1 MDMLGESARGRRLRA
16 GVLLPVVFAAGLS
29 LISAGPVAGQ
39 MSETARGDLDAED
52 CANGA
57 FVADPQ
63 GNPDLVSDCRTLVAI
78 RNHWINHPDN
88 DDLDSYHPIWD
99 WGNRGKKVSP
109 SLSTLDISGWPGV
122 DVRDGRV
129 ISLGFD
135 CEDFGAD
142 CYHIGDRPED
152 LGGSIPAEIGDFT
165 GIEQIFFSNGV
176 FSGPLPPE
184 IGKLTAL
191 KELHISGVSPGGALP
206 PEIGNLKSL
215 ETLGIRGKM
224 FSGVLPPEIG
234 NLSNLKVLSA
244 GLTDIGGSIPKE
256 IGSLEKLWS
265 LALYDNNLSGPIPP
279 EIGNLENLGE
289 LSISTSQISGS
300 IPSEI
305 GNLTDLKW
313 LHLAENELTGSIPSE
328 IGNLARLNKLYLD
341 NNSLSGSIPRELG
354 QLRSLETF
362 RLENNLLTGS
372 VPKELGQMSSLSRL
386 IMGNNRLSGRLPTEL
401 GDLDLGLFEFC
412 GNDLEGPMPENFLH
426 KDPNYFATDAVIDP
440 ETGDFYC
447 PDPWQVSS
455 AYRAI
460 KPNSEILAA
469 LDRPAWSWNARF
481 QIWENPDPDNTTM
494 LEGTAVVYRSPAV
507 DEQTLQSLGLGT
519 TDENITLALHNGWNI
534 LSAPADIRRPP
545 GYEGSL
551 FIHHSLTDCDDTS
564 QGIIAIIRYNNISGH
579 SIEIPCRPNLKPQ
592 LVQKGYHPLDRIEPG
607 DFIYIYFRSLLP
619 INIKWDTASQ
629 TYKPAVT

>member
-1 MDMLGESARGRRLRA
+1 MRA
-16 GVLLPVVFAAGLS
+16 GMLLPVIFAAGLS
-29 LISAGPVAGQ
+29 LIPAGSVAGQ
-39 MSETARGDLDAED
+39 MSETAREDLNAED
-52 CANGA
+52 CANGGY
-57 FVADPQ
+57 VADPQ
-63 GNPDLVSDCRTLVAI
+63 DNPDLVSDCRTLVAI
-78 RNHWINHPDN
+78 RNHWINHPYN
-88 DDLDSYHPIWD
+88 DDLVSYHPIWD
-99 WGNRGKKVSP
+99 WGTRGLGVSP
-109 SLSTLDISGWPGV
+109 SLRSKDISDWPGV

-135 CEDFGAD
+135 CEDFGGD
-142 CYHIGDRPED
+142 CYHSSPNETLR
-152 LGGSIPAEIGDFT
+152 GSIPAEIGDFT
-165 GIEQIFFSNGV
+165 DIENLLLAGEG

-184 IGKLTAL
+184 IGKLTTL
-191 KELHISGVSPGGALP
+191 KWFAIQGVSPGAALP
-206 PEIGNLKSL
+206 PEIGNLESL
-215 ETLGIRGKM
+215 EKLEINGKM

-234 NLSNLKVLSA
+234 NLSNLISLSISE
-244 GLTDIGGSIPKE
+244 TDISGSIPKE
-256 IGSLEKLWS
+256 IGELESLGS
-265 LALYDNNLSGPIPP
+265 LRLSDNNFSGKIPP
-279 EIGNLENLGE
+279 EVGNLENLWK
-289 LSISTSQISGS
+289 LSIATSQISGS

-313 LHLAENELTGSIPSE
+313 LLLAENELTGSIPSE
-328 IGNLARLNKLYLD
+328 IGNLARLNKLYLY
-341 NNSLSGSIPRELG
+341 NNSLSGSIPSELG
-354 QLRSLETF
+354 RLRSLKTLD
-362 RLENNLLTGS
+362 LENNLLTGS
-372 VPKELGQMSSLSRL
+372 VPKELGQMSSLSWL
-386 IMGNNRLSGRLPTEL
+386 IIGNNHLSGRLPTEL
-401 GDLDLGLFEFC
+401 GDLDLDLFEFC

-440 ETGDFYC
+440 ETGNFYC

-455 AYRAI
+455 AGRAI

-481 QIWENPDPDNTTM
+481 QMWENPDPDNTTM

-534 LSAPADIRRPP
+534 LSAPADLRRPP

-592 LVQKGYHPLDRIEPG
+592 LAQKGYHPLDRIEPG
-607 DFIYIYFRSLLP
+607 DFIYIYFSSLLP
-619 INIKWDTASQ
+619 VNIKWDTASQ
-629 TYKPAVT
+629 TYRPAVA

>member
-39 MSETARGDLDAED
+39 GSEAARGDLDAED

-88 DDLDSYHPIWD
+88 DDLDSHHPIWD

-122 DVRDGRV
+122 EVRDGRV
-129 ISLGFD
+129 ISLGFG
-135 CEDFGAD
+135 CEDFGAH
-142 CYHIGDRPED
+142 CYHIGGRPED

-165 GIEQIFFSNGV
+165 GIENLRLAGDA

-191 KELHISGVSPGGALP
+191 KWFAIRGVSPGSALP
-206 PEIGNLKSL
+206 PEIGNLESL
-215 ETLGIRGKM
+215 ERLEMNGKM

-234 NLSNLKVLSA
+234 NLSNLISLSISE
-244 GLTDIGGSIPKE
+244 TDISGSIPKE
-256 IGSLEKLWS
+256 IGELESLGS
-265 LALYDNNLSGPIPP
+265 LRLSDNNFSSQIPP
-279 EIGNLENLGE
+279 EVGNLENLWK
-289 LSISTSQISGS
+289 LSIATSQISGS

-313 LHLAENELTGSIPSE
+313 LLLAENELTGSIPSE
-328 IGNLARLNKLYLD
+328 IGNLARLDDLFLGG
-341 NNSLSGSIPRELG
+341 NSLSGPIPSELG
-354 QLRSLETF
+354 RLRSLETLS
-362 RLENNLLTGS
+362 LENNLLTGS
-372 VPKELGQMSSLSRL
+372 VPKELGQMSSLSSL
-386 IMGNNRLSGRLPTEL
+386 IIGNNSLSGRLPTEL
-401 GDLDLGLFEFC
+401 GDLDLNLFEFC

-440 ETGDFYC
+440 ETGNFYC

-455 AYRAI
+455 AGRAV

-481 QIWENPDPDNTTM
+481 QMWENPDPDNTTM

-534 LSAPADIRRPP
+534 LSAPADFRRPP

-564 QGIIAIIRYNNISGH
+564 QGIIAIIRYNNIPGH

-592 LVQKGYHPLDRIEPG
+592 LAQKGYHPLDRIEPG